1 MLFFRNWGWNAKDTN
16 FPGPPPPRHYPS
28 PACLPSHSD
37 TYTEVLT
44 WSVLTS
50 DWPGKRPRMWDHH
63 FSSTSFGAFGRPVN
77 HRAPFLPSASQKW
90 VGNSGQPMRI
100 FHSLN
105 HSDWVKG
112 GHVMPAGPIRDS
124 CVIETWKR
132 AFPLQWL
139 GAREIGSRQAGWRL
153 RAWVLWADPLGSGGA
168 SPIPWIPHL

>member
-90 VGNSGQPMRI
+90 VGSPVLLPGKFR
-100 FHSLN
+100 
-105 HSDWVKG
+105 
-112 GHVMPAGPIRDS
+112 
-124 CVIETWKR
+124 
-132 AFPLQWL
+132 
-139 GAREIGSRQAGWRL
+139 GWRNLVGSSLWVTKSWTQLSDFIFFLSFL
-153 RAWVLWADPLGSGGA
+153 RMTLCK
-168 SPIPWIPHL
+168 